1 MEIKIQYTNND
12 KHTIHDIDEYEIQ
25 GGFLVL
31 EKDGMTEYRS
41 VDEIKRFA
49 VEE

>member
-1 MEIKIQYTNND
+1 MEIKIQYTNNE

-25 GGFLVL
+25 DGFLVL
-31 EKDGMTEYRS
+31 KKNDRTEYLS
-41 VDEIKRFA
+41 VDRINRFA